1 MLRVGIIGF
10 GGMGKGRL
18 RYYRQIPEAR
28 VEAIADVRCAELQGD
43 EALADLLEL
52 PPAALRWFDDYRAL
66 LASGAVDVVDIC
78 LPTYCHREA
87 AVAALEAGVPVLCEK
102 PMALTVADCDAM
114 VATCRRTGTFLMV
127 AQCIRF
133 WPEYQYLADLLHSG
147 EAGKLLSLRLTRQGP
162 LPGAG
167 RGWMPQARY
176 SGGAILDLHIHDV
189 DYCQYLLGLPRRVYA
204 QGGMSSGAEGGYDY
218 VLTNWDYGPGLQV
231 SAAAQWTNLRIPFVA
246 RYEARFEG
254 AYLDFDS
261 GRKPTLLVYRPG
273 AAVPETPSFAG
284 PDAYENELRYFL
296 QCVLRGEE
304 PLRCPPESSRN
315 AVALVHAAIASIQR
329 QALVEIAEFAR

>member
-18 RYYRQIPEAR
+18 RYYRQLPDAR
-28 VEAIADVRCAELQGD
+28 VEAIADVRCAELQQDGS
-43 EALADLLEL
+43 LAEL
-52 PPAALRWFDDYRAL
+52 FEIPLAQVRWFEDYRDL

-78 LPTYCHREA
+78 LPTHCHREA
-87 AVAALEAGVPVLCEK
+87 TVAALEAGVPVLCEK

-114 VATCRRTGTFLMV
+114 VAASRRTGTILMV

-133 WPEYQYLADLLHSG
+133 WPEYQYLADLLRSG
-147 EAGKLLSLRLTRQGP
+147 EAGRLLSLRLTRQGP

-189 DYCQYLLGLPRRVYA
+189 DYCQYLLGLPQRVYA
-204 QGGMSSGAEGGYDY
+204 QGGMSGGEAGGYDY
-218 VLTNWDYGPGLQV
+218 VLTNWDYGPDLQV
-231 SAAAQWTNLRIPFVA
+231 SAAAQWTALRIPFVA
-246 RYEARFEG
+246 RFEARFEG

-261 GRKPTLLVYRPG
+261 SRKPSLLVYRSG
-273 AAVPETPSFAG
+273 AAAPEAPSFAG
-284 PDAYENELRYFL
+284 PDAYYHEIRYFL
-296 QCVLRGEE
+296 DCVLKGE
-304 PLRCPPESSRN
+304 PPVRCPPESSRN
-315 AVALVHAAIASIQR
+315 AVALIHAASASIQR
-329 QALVEIAEFAR
+329 RDLVEIAEFI